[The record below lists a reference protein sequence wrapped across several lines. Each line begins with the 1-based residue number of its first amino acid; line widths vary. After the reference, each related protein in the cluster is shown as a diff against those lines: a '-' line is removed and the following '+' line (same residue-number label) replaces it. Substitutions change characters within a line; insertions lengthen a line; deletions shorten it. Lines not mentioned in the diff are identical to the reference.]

1 MRLARRA
8 AEGTRA
14 ASESTPTPRARKT
27 ATEERTK
34 PMPRS
39 ITVQPTGFISSKLEG
54 RLIDKKG
61 GRGVFA
67 REKVRANEMLIVW
80 GGEIVTGEMLREMW
94 EEKHRLS
101 LQVEEDLY
109 LVTSNEGAA
118 DWVNHSCNANAGLV
132 GQIVLVALRDIRVG
146 EEICFDYATSD
157 GSPYDEFECHC
168 GAKTCRHHVTGNDW
182 KLTELQ
188 VRYAGHFS
196 PYIQRRIEAE
206 RRKIAEADRKRARAM
221 ERRVAVAPRRG

>member
-1 MRLARRA
+1 
-8 AEGTRA
+8 
-14 ASESTPTPRARKT
+14 
-27 ATEERTK
+27 
-34 PMPRS
+34 MPRS
-39 ITVQPTGFISSKLEG
+39 ITVQPTGYISPKLEG
-54 RLIDKKG
+54 RLIDNKG

-67 REKVRANEMLIVW
+67 REKVRANDVLIVW

-101 LQVEEDLY
+101 IQVEEDLY
-109 LVTSNEGAA
+109 LVTGNEGPA
-118 DWVNHSCNANAGLV
+118 DWVNHSCNPNAGLV
-132 GQIVLVALRDIRVG
+132 GQVVLVALRDIRVG

-168 GAKTCRHHVTGNDW
+168 GAKNCRRHVSGDDW

-196 PYIQRRIEAE
+196 PYIQRRIDGE
-206 RRKIAEADRKRARAM
+206 RRKMADADRKRTRAGD
-221 ERRVAVAPRRG
+221 RRVVAAPRRG